1 MAKLKNNQTDNIDF
15 LNPYTFV
22 PFQKVPPKPEAWE
35 QKYSSPEDLL
45 TGWLDIELIPKTPII
60 IPDTAHREEIKVK
73 NKKGA
78 DTVHN
83 KYPFLRLP
91 DTDGVP
97 GIPGGS
103 LRGMLRSVYETLTG
117 SCVSSLMDEKPISQ
131 RNPLYAGFDKRG
143 LLHYDL
149 ATDTWTLHRA
159 VVYRQKCGK
168 RQVECGKYKGFC
180 TGEKV
185 YFTYDQH
192 RLLNIGRT
200 VQDVSGK
207 NDISFSYDV
216 GWLQFNIP
224 IQQDYS
230 VTVLQPGSV
239 VHTWKGEEYSP
250 DRKLLSALSRDGVV
264 DNSSES
270 PKPMKD
276 LKNKLMEAKN
286 GGDNYV
292 PVYYLTFEN
301 KRGTEVYLSGSSIG
315 RVGRNR
321 KWKEIMGSYA
331 PCEKID
337 FLCPACL
344 LFGTKADGGV
354 RGRLRFTDAVP
365 MNPEKIKSELHT
377 LQILS
382 TPRPSS
388 FEFYL
393 NKPAADAAYWNF
405 DYYSVTVYE
414 DGKGHPEFYPVE
426 TMMPRG
432 RKYYWHHR
440 EAAEDAVI
448 RSNQNATMEAVS
460 GENFKF
466 RMYFDGI
473 QPQQLS
479 DMIWTITFG
488 ENSAD
493 STRLHKI
500 GHAKPLGY
508 GSVKLLIT
516 NGAIR
521 KVKKTKTGLSAELVP
536 LNIDVNKAGGTNCG
550 ITMGESGISLNAEL
564 KADESRKKIMN
575 NILKICD
582 ADVSE
587 NLNIRY
593 PVKVTK
599 KGEEEIFEWFSKN
612 RNVNKHHISPD
623 TLPNPTDKKLT
634 LRGTVLSSDSAQG
647 KKNADS
653 TDGEGKYA
661 DKANQGN
668 KMGESRKVKAVVLRI
683 NAKGNCRLK
692 LQGKESEGQ
701 FNTRG
706 KSYSSGSE
714 IDVYITGYSDKYDVY
729 WVKPLE

>member
-1 MAKLKNNQTDNIDF
+1 
-15 LNPYTFV
+15 
-22 PFQKVPPKPEAWE
+22 
-35 QKYSSPEDLL
+35 
-45 TGWLDIELIPKTPII
+45 
-60 IPDTAHREEIKVK
+60 
-73 NKKGA
+73 
-78 DTVHN
+78 
-83 KYPFLRLP
+83 
-91 DTDGVP
+91 
-97 GIPGGS
+97 
-103 LRGMLRSVYETLTG
+103 
-117 SCVSSLMDEKPISQ
+117 
-131 RNPLYAGFDKRG
+131 
-143 LLHYDL
+143 
-149 ATDTWTLHRA
+149 
-159 VVYRQKCGK
+159 
-168 RQVECGKYKGFC
+168 
-180 TGEKV
+180 
-185 YFTYDQH
+185 
-192 RLLNIGRT
+192 
-200 VQDVSGK
+200 
-207 NDISFSYDV
+207 
-216 GWLQFNIP
+216 
-224 IQQDYS
+224 
-230 VTVLQPGSV
+230 
-239 VHTWKGEEYSP
+239 
-250 DRKLLSALSRDGVV
+250 
-264 DNSSES
+264 
-270 PKPMKD
+270 
-276 LKNKLMEAKN
+276 
-286 GGDNYV
+286 
-292 PVYYLTFEN
+292 
-301 KRGTEVYLSGSSIG
+301 
-315 RVGRNR
+315 
-321 KWKEIMGSYA
+321 
-331 PCEKID
+331 
-337 FLCPACL
+337 
-344 LFGTKADGGV
+344 
-354 RGRLRFTDAVP
+354 
-365 MNPEKIKSELHT
+365 
-377 LQILS
+377 
-382 TPRPSS
+382 
-388 FEFYL
+388 
-393 NKPAADAAYWNF
+393 
-405 DYYSVTVYE
+405 
-414 DGKGHPEFYPVE
+414 
-426 TMMPRG
+426 
-432 RKYYWHHR
+432 
-440 EAAEDAVI
+440 
-448 RSNQNATMEAVS
+448 
-460 GENFKF
+460 
-466 RMYFDGI
+466 MYFDGI